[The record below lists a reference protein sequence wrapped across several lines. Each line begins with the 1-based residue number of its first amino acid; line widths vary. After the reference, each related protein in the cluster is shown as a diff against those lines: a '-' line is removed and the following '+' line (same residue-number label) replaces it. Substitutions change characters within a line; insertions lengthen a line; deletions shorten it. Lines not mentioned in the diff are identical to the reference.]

1 MQSKITPSFRSFSRR
16 CAFFGAL
23 AAGVAVAGCNTA
35 NTANPEQPASGPL
48 AAPEPEAA
56 VKADVGAPAPAP
68 AAPATPRALPAF
80 CQGASAAAPIAAG
93 ARPELVKDGFVFVE
107 GPVWSEQLGAF
118 LFSEM
123 DFNSQGPKGPP
134 SKVHQLVLP
143 KTLSVFLPEA
153 GSNGLAI
160 DEQGLVACT
169 HDTQTLSRFDL
180 KTKQRSVF
188 VGDIQG
194 KHFNSPN
201 DVALHS
207 AGHAYFTDPNWQ
219 LAGRNSD
226 TGITGVYWRNPKGE
240 VRLVAS
246 DLNQP
251 NGISLSPDETRLYVA
266 AMDKGISVY
275 PVLADG
281 SLGARQ
287 PFAEVAEPDGMA
299 VDCAG
304 NLYATSHGPGKLTI
318 IAPDGKVLNVI
329 DVAPKTT
336 NAAFG
341 GADRRTL
348 LITAGTGVYAL
359 KSAVP
364 GFPY

>member
-1 MQSKITPSFRSFSRR
+1 M
-16 CAFFGAL
+16 
-23 AAGVAVAGCNTA
+23 
-35 NTANPEQPASGPL
+35 
-48 AAPEPEAA
+48 
-56 VKADVGAPAPAP
+56 
-68 AAPATPRALPAF
+68 
-80 CQGASAAAPIAAG
+80 
-93 ARPELVKDGFVFVE
+93 FVE

-143 KTLSVFLPEA
+143 KTFSVFLPEA

-180 KTKQRSVF
+180 KTKERSVF
-188 VGDIQG
+188 VADIQG

-246 DLNQP
+246 DLKQP

-266 AMDKGISVY
+266 AMETGINVY

-287 PFAEVAEPDGMA
+287 PFAPSVAEPDGMA

-304 NLYATSHGPGKLTI
+304 NLYATSHGPGKLTV
-318 IAPDGKVLNVI
+318 IAPDGKVLSII

-364 GFPY
+364 GLPY